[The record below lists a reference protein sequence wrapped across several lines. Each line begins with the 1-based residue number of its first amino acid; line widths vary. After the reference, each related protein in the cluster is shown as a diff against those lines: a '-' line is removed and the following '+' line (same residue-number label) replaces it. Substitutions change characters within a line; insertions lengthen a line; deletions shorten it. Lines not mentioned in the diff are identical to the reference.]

1 MTPVGA
7 AMRWLKFHSQLKDGD
22 AVIIGASSMLQV
34 LHVWGGLVGGGRG
47 G

>member
-22 AVIIGASSMLQV
+22 AVIIGASSLAQV
-34 LHVWGGLVGGGRG
+34 LNVGWGGGEGGE
-47 G
+47 